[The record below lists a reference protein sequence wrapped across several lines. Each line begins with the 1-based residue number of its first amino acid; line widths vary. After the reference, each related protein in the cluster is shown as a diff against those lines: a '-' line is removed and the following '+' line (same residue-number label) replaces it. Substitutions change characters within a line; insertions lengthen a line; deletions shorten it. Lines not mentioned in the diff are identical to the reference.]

1 MDLFLEK
8 RKDIRLN
15 FHRRDIGS
23 FRPPGS
29 ILSDGERIGKIE
41 ILTSPKNVHRFSEAD
56 FIEIVKNP
64 WPQNFFPFK

>member
-1 MDLFLEK
+1 MIFPDFFEHCLHWILILPERHSFGICGLDLFLEK

-29 ILSDGERIGKIE
+29 ILRDEE
-41 ILTSPKNVHRFSEAD
+41 
-56 FIEIVKNP
+56 
-64 WPQNFFPFK
+64 